1 MVARVVSSHSFNDD
15 IHCQHWHSAGK
26 EMMGTFIWTFVY
38 WDGWTNIALPSG
50 KYLSRFLCLIV
61 CLSSF
66 IKCLGQL
73 SLLNSLLS
81 THLHETHPVTFDECV
96 EKAHLELEMSAF
108 KTQGQCKLNWERQSR
123 ALLMSLFYFS
133 RLSFTLLFIILTKNI
148 ARGTTDP
155 GYWVYNLTCLIS
167 QYLRL

>member
-1 MVARVVSSHSFNDD
+1 MVHSSGGGEVSSHSFNDD
-15 IHCQHWHSAGK
+15 IHCQHWHSAGTAGK

-96 EKAHLELEMSAF
+96 EKALLELEMSAF
-108 KTQGQCKLNWERQSR
+108 KTQGQCKLNWERGNQE
-123 ALLMSLFYFS
+123 FFWC
-133 RLSFTLLFIILTKNI
+133 LSFVSPASLLHIYTSIYHS
-148 ARGTTDP
+148 TDMDVAL
-155 GYWVYNLTCLIS
+155 WC
-167 QYLRL
+167 

>member
-1 MVARVVSSHSFNDD
+1 
-15 IHCQHWHSAGK
+15 
-26 EMMGTFIWTFVY
+26 MGTFIWTFVY

-133 RLSFTLLFIILTKNI
+133 RLSFTLLVIILTKNI
-148 ARGTTDP
+148 ARGLSWLVSSANTCA
-155 GYWVYNLTCLIS
+155 YNMAGHQVAPLSLVQNLATRWRHLHCFQI
-167 QYLRL
+167 